1 MMRPPVKRP
10 ATVEIDGVKM
20 SRIAV
25 IAKYKHAIKAHTLL
39 SRLKFEPVCTSE
51 RLLRKIRSEKTK
63 IIVTVDG
70 EQMPIKEAIR
80 RFSGA
85 NSAIAVRSRL
95 MRNRVCTSE
104 FLTQKAQR
112 RVVDASNYVRL
123 NGCLVALPA
132 ACKTLSKMCEKKRLR
147 LYKYKEVIETHP
159 DLEAMPDDYEAVI
172 FQASAETIMELL
184 T

>member
-1 MMRPPVKRP
+1 MMRPPVRKICM
-10 ATVEIDGVKM
+10 VEIDGVKLPRM
-20 SRIAV
+20 AV
-25 IAKYKHAIKAHTLL
+25 IEKYKHVIKANTLL
-39 SRLKFEPVCTSE
+39 ARLKFEPVCTSE
-51 RLLRKIRSEKTK
+51 RLLRKIRSERTK
-63 IIVTVDG
+63 LIVTVDG
-70 EQMPIKEAIR
+70 EQMPIKQAIR

-104 FLTQKAQR
+104 FLTQKARR

-123 NGCLVALPA
+123 NGCLVTLPA
-132 ACKTLSKMCEKKRLR
+132 ACKALANMCAKKRLR
-147 LYKYKEVIETHP
+147 LYKFKEVIETHP

-172 FQASAETIMELL
+172 FQASAETILELL